1 MGGEL
6 RTTETDHAAA
16 PGAGVA
22 ARRAQPPADAL
33 LADLRRGHYHPAM
46 QRLASLTAAY
56 PDDLDLRAERAAL
69 YRQVGN
75 LVEAGRWGFLTE
87 DATET
92 EIAAFEKANPGAWMR
107 LLVLRVNTDPT
118 DKLAP
123 VASAR
128 LARLIERA
136 SQDGPA
142 PVAWTEA
149 GRPRPQFPGSW
160 RDELLCLLA
169 AVVGLIVVTLAVL
182 GLITV
187 IRWAL

>member
-16 PGAGVA
+16 LEPVSPHDEHS
-22 ARRAQPPADAL
+22 PPADAL

-46 QRLASLTAAY
+46 QRLESLTAAY

-92 EIAAFEKANPGAWMR
+92 EIAAFEKPNPGA
-107 LLVLRVNTDPT
+107 
-118 DKLAP
+118 
-123 VASAR
+123 
-128 LARLIERA
+128 
-136 SQDGPA
+136 
-142 PVAWTEA
+142 
-149 GRPRPQFPGSW
+149 
-160 RDELLCLLA
+160 
-169 AVVGLIVVTLAVL
+169 
-182 GLITV
+182 
-187 IRWAL
+187 